1 MKPTP
6 PNPVVHLELHTTD
19 RWRARAFYAE
29 LCSWQPERIEAGG
42 GAYDALELGGSLS
55 GGIVEC
61 GTTRSL
67 WLPYVEV
74 ADIRAATERA
84 RELGASVLLEPREGP
99 AGWRSVAASP
109 AGGEIAFWQQ
119 KR

>member
-1 MKPTP
+1 MKPATST
-6 PNPVVHLELHTTD
+6 PVVHLELHTPD
-19 RWRARAFYAE
+19 LGRARAFYAE
-29 LCSWQPERIEAGG
+29 LCGWRRERVEAGG
-42 GAYDALELGGSLS
+42 GAYEALELGGSLG

-61 GTTRSL
+61 GTARSV

-74 ADIRAATERA
+74 TEIGGATERA
-84 RELGASVLLEPREGP
+84 RSLGAAVLLEPREGP
-99 AGWRSVAASP
+99 AGWRSVISSP